1 MKMEMQISKQFRY
14 LNIIVYYNCNMK
26 HLYYGMLWSV
36 YTYALVEIRLLE
48 LNKNLKNSGGG

>member
-1 MKMEMQISKQFRY
+1 MEMQISKQFRY